1 MDPVEISGHPVAA
14 VQAGI
19 VAYPDIV
26 LNGYQSELETPL
38 SEDPPKR
45 PIRVRFRSRVRIT
58 SGLHHK
64 SNSGQDYASLTPS
77 SSISGS
83 PSSSISAPLRTQA
96 EDEAS
101 KPGWGTLGQRVSILA
116 RRNAERRSKLHQQRE
131 HPGALPSQ
139 HGVLADDGLVSNERT
154 PLAGSSLPSSYLGE
168 VMDRETYDEALSR
181 EIDLVF
187 GSWPSRLLNYQ
198 VMIVWFLSLRTLS
211 PQADGTYYSVVVV
224 ARRTVCVLPM
234 PHRIG

>member
-1 MDPVEISGHPVAA
+1 MDPVEISRHPVTA
-14 VQAGI
+14 VEVGI
-19 VAYPDIV
+19 PDMV
-26 LNGYQSELETPL
+26 LSGYQSELETPP

-45 PIRVRFRSRVRIT
+45 PTRVRFRSRVRIT

-116 RRNAERRSKLHQQRE
+116 QRNADRRSKLHQQRE
-131 HPGALPSQ
+131 HLGVLPSQ
-139 HGVLADDGLVSNERT
+139 HGVLADDSGGLVANERT
-154 PLAGSSLPSSYLGE
+154 PLAGSSLPSSYLHGE
-168 VMDRETYDEALSR
+168 VIDRETFDEALSR

-187 GSWPSRLLNYQ
+187 GAWPSRLLNYQ
-198 VMIVWFLSLRTLS
+198 VMIVWFLSLRNLS

-224 ARRTVCVLPM
+224 AHRTVCVLPM
-234 PHRIG
+234 PRRIG

>member
-1 MDPVEISGHPVAA
+1 MDPVENSRHPV
-14 VQAGI
+14 GI
-19 VAYPDIV
+19 VVYPDIV
-26 LNGYQSELETPL
+26 LSGYQSELETPL

-45 PIRVRFRSRVRIT
+45 PTRVRFRSRVRIT

-77 SSISGS
+77 SSTSGS
-83 PSSSISAPLRTQA
+83 RSSSISAPLRTQA

-116 RRNAERRSKLHQQRE
+116 QRNADRRSKLHQQRE
-131 HPGALPSQ
+131 HFGTLPSQ
-139 HGVLADDGLVSNERT
+139 HVVLADDGVGLVANERT
-154 PLAGSSLPSSYLGE
+154 PLVGSSLPSSRLRGE
-168 VMDRETYDEALSR
+168 IIDRETYDEALSR

-198 VMIVWFLSLRTLS
+198 VMIVWFLSLRNLT
-211 PQADGTYYSVVVV
+211 PQADTYYSVVVV
-224 ARRTVCVLPM
+224 AHRTGCVLPM